1 MSNSEG
7 SSQHILITYAEY
19 ERLKNIEREF
29 EKLQGGLHKQLQI
42 PGTYKFLSLS

>member
-1 MSNSEG
+1 MSNSESG
-7 SSQHILITYAEY
+7 SSQHILITFAEY

-42 PGTYKFLSLS
+42 PGYCAS